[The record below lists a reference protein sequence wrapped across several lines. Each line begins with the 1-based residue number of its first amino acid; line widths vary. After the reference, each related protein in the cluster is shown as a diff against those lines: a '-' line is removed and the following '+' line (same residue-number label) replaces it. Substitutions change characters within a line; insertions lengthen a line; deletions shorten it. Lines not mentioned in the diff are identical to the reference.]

1 MHSVKPHYCSDS
13 SRSESDS
20 HTLGKL
26 RKGLIAAA
34 IFSVVINVLALSSP
48 LYMMQVYDRVLSSKS
63 MPTLVLLSIIFGA
76 LLILMGVLDA
86 LRGQLLARLGNV
98 LEDAYGARLLRYVL
112 DMTGSKDAVVGQPLE
127 DLRSVRAVLLGQSI
141 TAIFDLP
148 WFPLFLILVFL
159 IHPVLGFVSLF
170 GAVVL
175 VGLVLRSQRIMRSR
189 LPKLNEARKREA
201 GIMQSISRQPDAAR
215 ALGMAHGLAGAW
227 ETYHRAELSTETQLN
242 DRLAFVSAAS
252 RTMRILV
259 QSAVLGFGAWLVIR
273 QELSPGVMI
282 GASIIMG
289 RALAP
294 IELAAANWQKLTE
307 AKEAFGRLRALLPHL
322 TSTPKEMIAA
332 RPAGHL
338 VVANLFAVPRK
349 SAPAV
354 LSGIN
359 VEVKPG
365 NALGIAGPAGAGKSA
380 LARVLVGALAPA
392 SGTVRLNG
400 LEVDRPDPRELG
412 RYLGYL
418 PQSVELL
425 PGTVAQNIGRFI
437 EDANADDIQAAA
449 KLAGIHERVLRLPD
463 GYETTVGGATTQL
476 SVGERQLIGLAR
488 AVYGNPV
495 LIVLDA
501 PDANLDPDGHG
512 VLEEVLKQAR
522 ASRQTVVVVSHNP
535 RILRH
540 MDHVL
545 LLSEGRMQKLSTR
558 DEFFSAAF
566 QALPKSR
573 AQGDD

>member
-1 MHSVKPHYCSDS
+1 
-13 SRSESDS
+13 
-20 HTLGKL
+20 
-26 RKGLIAAA
+26 
-34 IFSVVINVLALSSP
+34 
-48 LYMMQVYDRVLSSKS
+48 
-63 MPTLVLLSIIFGA
+63 
-76 LLILMGVLDA
+76 
-86 LRGQLLARLGNV
+86 
-98 LEDAYGARLLRYVL
+98 
-112 DMTGSKDAVVGQPLE
+112 
-127 DLRSVRAVLLGQSI
+127 
-141 TAIFDLP
+141 
-148 WFPLFLILVFL
+148 
-159 IHPVLGFVSLF
+159 
-170 GAVVL
+170 
-175 VGLVLRSQRIMRSR
+175 
-189 LPKLNEARKREA
+189 
-201 GIMQSISRQPDAAR
+201 
-215 ALGMAHGLAGAW
+215 
-227 ETYHRAELSTETQLN
+227 
-242 DRLAFVSAAS
+242 
-252 RTMRILV
+252 MRILV

-322 TSTPKEMIAA
+322 TATPKDMIAA

-425 PGTVAQNIGRFI
+425 PGTVAQNIGRFV

-488 AVYGNPV
+488 ALYGNPV

-501 PDANLDPDGHG
+501 PDANLDPDGHS